1 LAREQLI
8 DFLPKHHAEALPTRR
23 AEVSLAGNDAGER
36 VMASKTGAMNRM
48 AVAPR

>member
-8 DFLPKHHAEALPTRR
+8 DFLQKHHAEALPTRR

-36 VMASKTGAMNRM
+36 AMAPNTGGKNRK
-48 AVAPR
+48 AAARR